1 MRKEAGLTYVL
12 QWLVASFPEVGEA
25 VFSDSY
31 INKISGGI
39 SNESYRV
46 VTGDY
51 DWVVRLRKCNK
62 ASYLLDIEIEIKL
75 LKSAAEADLVPVV
88 VKGDPVAGIL
98 VTQYLKE
105 SKPWT
110 QNLSRQHRNITRIAN
125 RLREFHQI
133 DMNLETYRPLGVS
146 QSYIDEAGSLCERD
160 RAWGKELI
168 TYATNYER
176 CYRPK
181 VVCHNDLVAEN
192 ILDDGTLRFI
202 DLEYAVTAD
211 PILDLAS
218 LVAMN
223 NFDRDQ
229 ASYLLYNYYGG
240 EPPCSTQSF
249 FNVVRMTHLLS
260 YFWCL
265 SRMQEAED
273 SSPFK
278 LFAAEIAAMLR

>member
-12 QWLVASFPEVGEA
+12 QWLATSFPEVGEA
-25 VFSDSY
+25 VFSSSH
-31 INKISGGI
+31 IEKISGGI

-133 DMNLETYRPLGVS
+133 DMNLEAYRPLGVS

-160 RAWGKELI
+160 RAWSEELI
-168 TYATNYER
+168 THAKNYEQ
-176 CYRPK
+176 CYHPK
-181 VVCHNDLVAEN
+181 VVCHNDLVVEN

-202 DLEYAVTAD
+202 DLEYAVVAD

-223 NFDRDQ
+223 NFEGDQ
-229 ASYLLYNYYGG
+229 VSYLLYNYYGG
-240 EPPCSTQSF
+240 ESPCGTQSF
-249 FNVVRMTHLLS
+249 FNIVRMTRLLS

>member
-1 MRKEAGLTYVL
+1 LRKEAGLTYVL
-12 QWLVASFPEVGEA
+12 QWLAASFPETGEA

-31 INKISGGI
+31 IKKISGGI

-51 DWVVRLRKCNK
+51 DWVIRLRKCNK

-88 VKGDPVAGIL
+88 IKGDSVAGIL
-98 VTQYLKE
+98 VTQYLKG

-110 QNLSRQHRNITRIAN
+110 QNLARQHRNITRIAN

-160 RAWGKELI
+160 RAWSKELI
-168 TYATNYER
+168 THAKNYEQ
-176 CYRPK
+176 CYRPR

-202 DLEYAVTAD
+202 DLEYAVVSD

-223 NFDRDQ
+223 GFEGDQ
-229 ASYLLYNYYGG
+229 VNCLLYNYYEG
-240 EPPCSTQSF
+240 ESPCSTQSF
-249 FNVVRMTHLLS
+249 FNIVRMTRLLS

-265 SRMQEAED
+265 SRMKEAED
-273 SSPFK
+273 SSSFK
-278 LFAAEIAAMLR
+278 LFAAEMVAVLR

>member
-1 MRKEAGLTYVL
+1 LRKEAGLTYVL
-12 QWLVASFPEVGEA
+12 QWLAASFPETGEA

-62 ASYLLDIEIEIKL
+62 ASYLLDIDIEIKL
-75 LKSAAEADLVPVV
+75 LKSAAEADLVPVA
-88 VKGDPVAGIL
+88 VKGDSVAGIL
-98 VTQYLKE
+98 VTQYLKG

-110 QNLSRQHRNITRIAN
+110 QNLARQHRNITRIVN

-160 RAWGKELI
+160 RAWSKELI
-168 TYATNYER
+168 THAKNYEQ
-176 CYRPK
+176 CYRPR

-202 DLEYAVTAD
+202 DLEYAVVSD

-223 NFDRDQ
+223 GFEGDQ
-229 ASYLLYNYYGG
+229 VNCLLYNYYEG
-240 EPPCSTQSF
+240 ESPCSTQSF
-249 FNVVRMTHLLS
+249 FNIVRMTRLLS

-265 SRMQEAED
+265 SRMKEAED
-273 SSPFK
+273 SSSFK
-278 LFAAEIAAMLR
+278 LFAAEMVAVLR